1 MSLTL
6 VVKIDDDQIRFMKRQ
21 GYDLFLAKL
30 VQGQAKA
37 NVIWKSKSAYI
48 DSNTFQWQPV
58 FAIAGSEDVKPGA
71 VVSALTKVKSIGYGQ
86 LIEINKDGAITDA
99 TNPVDPGKPFRI
111 TNRDSEADFAAA
123 VYSVDPA
130 NPEAELSNPFFI
142 SKSLVEDLTLDILP
156 LETVVL
162 WFGAHQETSTV
173 IADYSGDI
181 LTVVYG
187 EGESAHT
194 AKWTKAGWQLVH

>member
-6 VVKIDDDQIRFMKRQ
+6 TVKIDDDQIHFMKGR
-21 GYDLFLAKL
+21 GYDLFIAKL

-48 DSNTFQWQPV
+48 STNTFQWQPF
-58 FAIAGSEDVKPGA
+58 FAIAGSENVKPGA
-71 VVSALTKVKSIGYGQ
+71 LVSALTKVKSIGYGQ
-86 LIEINKDGAITDA
+86 SIEIDKDGVITDA
-99 TNPVDPGKPFRI
+99 SNPVNPGQPFRI
-111 TNRDSEADFAAA
+111 TNRDSDIDLAAA
-123 VYSVDPA
+123 IYAVDPA
-130 NPEAELSNPFFI
+130 DPEAELSNPFFI
-142 SKSLVEDLTLDILP
+142 SKVLGKDLTVDILP

-173 IADYSGDI
+173 IADYSGAI

-187 EGESAHT
+187 KGESAHT
-194 AKWTKAGWQLVH
+194 AQWTKDGWKLVK

>member
-6 VVKIDDDQIRFMKRQ
+6 TVKIDDDQIHFMKGQ
-21 GYDLFLAKL
+21 GYDLFIAKL

-48 DSNTFQWQPV
+48 DTNTFEWQPV
-58 FAIAGSEDVKPGA
+58 FAIAGAQDVKPG
-71 VVSALTKVKSIGYGQ
+71 VLVSALTKVKPIAYGQ
-86 LIEINKDGAITDA
+86 SIEIDEDGVITDA
-99 TNPVDPGKPFRI
+99 VNPVNPGKPFKLA
-111 TNRDSEADFAAA
+111 NRDPDTDFAAA

-130 NPEAELSNPFFI
+130 DPNAELSNPFFI
-142 SKSLVEDLTLDILP
+142 SKVLGKNFTVDILP

-173 IADYSGDI
+173 IADYSGPI

-187 EGESAHT
+187 KGESAHT